1 MQAML
6 DNLPL
11 QRDLVLSP
19 GQRVLIR
26 ETFALVKPRGDAV
39 AASLYTRLFEIAPS
53 LRPHFPD
60 DLTATGDKLMR
71 VLALAVF
78 NLEQLESIGPSIRSL
93 GRRHVGYGARDAD
106 YDTVGQA
113 LVWSLEHELAAAF
126 TPDVRDAW
134 VTLYEILTSM
144 MRRHKPV

>member
-1 MQAML
+1 ML
-6 DNLPL
+6 DKLPI

-26 ETFALVKPRGDAV
+26 ETFALLKPRGDAV
-39 AASLYTRLFEIAPS
+39 AATVYTRIFELAPS
-53 LRPHFPD
+53 LRSLFPS
-60 DLTATGDKLMR
+60 DLTATGDRLMR

-78 NLEQLESIGPSIRSL
+78 NLEQLETIGPSIRSM
-93 GRRHVGYGARDAD
+93 GRRHVGHGVSNPD
-106 YDTVGQA
+106 YDTVCQA
-113 LVWSLEHELAAAF
+113 LVWTLERELGTAF

-144 MRRHKPV
+144 MRRHKPA